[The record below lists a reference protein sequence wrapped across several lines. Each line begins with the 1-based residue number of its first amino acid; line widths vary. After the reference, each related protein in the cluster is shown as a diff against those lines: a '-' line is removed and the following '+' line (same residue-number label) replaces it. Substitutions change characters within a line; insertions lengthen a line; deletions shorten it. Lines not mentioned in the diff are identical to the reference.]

1 MFGRTI
7 IKYFRGFRKMSKV
20 NNKDFLIISKY
31 KNFIIN
37 LDNLLDNI
45 PKKDIIYKDRIKS
58 SSIDILKSIFII
70 DNSSNINEINNN
82 YSNIKANISL
92 IDFYLE
98 RFLLKRYLSN
108 SNVEKLTIKLIEINK
123 MSYVWVNNKIKA
135 LNEN

>member
-1 MFGRTI
+1 
-7 IKYFRGFRKMSKV
+7 MSKI

-31 KNFIIN
+31 KSFIIN

>member
-1 MFGRTI
+1 
-7 IKYFRGFRKMSKV
+7 MSKV

-31 KNFIIN
+31 KSFIIN

-108 SNVEKLTIKLIEINK
+108 SNVEKLTVKLIEINK

>member
-1 MFGRTI
+1 
-7 IKYFRGFRKMSKV
+7 MSKI

-31 KNFIIN
+31 KSFIIN

-123 MSYVWVNNKIKA
+123 MSYVWVNNKIKV

>member
-1 MFGRTI
+1 
-7 IKYFRGFRKMSKV
+7 MSKI